1 MTSTVMHKGPR
12 RARGR
17 PGAEANMGST
27 GTSVERLQFKPCT
40 RNPSVHRAGRGRREG
55 NVRLHCSTCAT
66 VPAQL
71 LHNEYLMSHK
81 SRICSQE
88 MSMAPQQRSAAP
100 RSNSGAHACCLKS
113 ICENRRNGLSV
124 PARRSAS
131 TPTVII
137 SDWKASVRKSKCRF
151 GDAESG
157 CQRVTSRSAHL
168 RPNS

>member
-1 MTSTVMHKGPR
+1 
-12 RARGR
+12 
-17 PGAEANMGST
+17 MGST
-27 GTSVERLQFKPCT
+27 ATLVERLQLEPCT
-40 RNPSVHRAGRGRREG
+40 WSPSVHRAGRGRREG
-55 NVRLHCSTCAT
+55 NGRLHCSTCAT
-66 VPAQL
+66 LPAQL

-88 MSMAPQQRSAAP
+88 MSMAPQQRSAAL
-100 RSNSGAHACCLKS
+100 RSNSRAHACCLKS
-113 ICENRRNGLSV
+113 IHQNRRNGLSV
-124 PARRSAS
+124 PARRSTS

-137 SDWKASVRKSKCRF
+137 SDWKASIRKRKCRF